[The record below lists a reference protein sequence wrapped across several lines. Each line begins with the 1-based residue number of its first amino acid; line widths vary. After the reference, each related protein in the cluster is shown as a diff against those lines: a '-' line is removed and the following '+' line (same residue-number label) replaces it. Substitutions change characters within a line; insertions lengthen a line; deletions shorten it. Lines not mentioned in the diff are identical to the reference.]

1 MTFAH
6 TLRIQPDFRTAADR
20 ACDNQ
25 KNNCAEIANSPT
37 GTFEVSDC
45 DKQNGGF
52 YAGNPTWRAG
62 SQFTLTCRAI
72 HRTMQV
78 VDKLRI
84 EDNLW
89 GASPR
94 QLECAVRFHL

>member
-37 GTFEVSDC
+37 GTFEVRDC

-52 YAGNPTWRAG
+52 HTLRGKSGMASRKPVHANMAGDTQN
-62 SQFTLTCRAI
+62 
-72 HRTMQV
+72 
-78 VDKLRI
+78 
-84 EDNLW
+84 N
-89 GASPR
+89 ASR
-94 QLECAVRFHL
+94 R